1 MSPIRAAVPV
11 TLQRVAETM
20 EEQSHPVSA
29 TEVAEVLGMSRVS
42 ARRYLERLV
51 ESGLAASTPTYGGV
65 GRPEL
70 RYQLRG

>member
-1 MSPIRAAVPV
+1 
-11 TLQRVAETM
+11 
-20 EEQSHPVSA
+20 
-29 TEVAEVLGMSRVS
+29 MSRVS

-51 ESGLAASTPTYGGV
+51 ESGLALSSPTYGGV